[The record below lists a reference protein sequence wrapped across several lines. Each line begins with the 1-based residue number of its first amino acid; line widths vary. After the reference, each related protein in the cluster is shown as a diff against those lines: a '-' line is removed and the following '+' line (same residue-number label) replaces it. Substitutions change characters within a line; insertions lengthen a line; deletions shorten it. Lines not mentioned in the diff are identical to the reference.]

1 VSRAVGALASLEVAE
16 GAPSEG
22 LRLPL
27 LGELLAATADT
38 LTALAGGDL
47 RAARGPGGALGAL
60 AEGDL
65 RVARGGAGRGL
76 LDGFLEGPPAF
87 ACGTACEP
95 GASDFCGGWVH
106 GFLVWRTETHT
117 HRERER
123 EREREKEKERER
135 ERERERGRARERGER
150 GVRKTHGRSPDF
162 MSMVSVM
169 KSSR

>member
-38 LTALAGGDL
+38 LSALAGGDL

-76 LDGFLEGPPAF
+76 LDGFLGGAPVF

-95 GASDFCGGWVH
+95 GVLASPDAPVH
-106 GFLVWRTETHT
+106 GGL
-117 HRERER
+117 
-123 EREREKEKERER
+123 
-135 ERERERGRARERGER
+135 
-150 GVRKTHGRSPDF
+150 
-162 MSMVSVM
+162 
-169 KSSR
+169 